1 MPTRGMVSS
10 HKYYEQRSTVIY
22 QTQYFLKSRLAI
34 DKILMNTPEK
44 SISIS
49 LSDVFLTVKV
59 INCSLLETNVDVI
72 VNAAN
77 CGMRG
82 GGGIDGAIHQM
93 AGPQLLSSLEEN
105 APNGCETGEVV
116 VTDGFNTGFKYIFH
130 TPGPMWMGGDA
141 GEAELLSNSYWNCL
155 NQANYMKLKSIGFC
169 SISTGVYSYPLQDAA
184 NIAVKTVVDYVSSAV
199 ENLGVLN
206 IQEVVFAMYTQHE
219 YEAFCNALDI
229 ILVPWANKKNT
240 YMPDI
245 LFLTALRYLF
255 TTEIYN
261 QEHFDYV
268 KKMWSRLSK
277 NTKDCIFRD
286 IDDILKYPQYN
297 YSESTWQRWKFIKEL
312 NTDEN
317 NLENLHIY
325 EPFVV
330 YSVKYTAGRMT
341 YFVSW
346 VVEELEKNWSKL
358 SNTTKQEI
366 KSHISHK
373 KDKNQLGMDC
383 DIKEWNKILDIK
395 S

>member
-1 MPTRGMVSS
+1 
-10 HKYYEQRSTVIY
+10 
-22 QTQYFLKSRLAI
+22 
-34 DKILMNTPEK
+34 
-44 SISIS
+44 
-49 LSDVFLTVKV
+49 
-59 INCSLLETNVDVI
+59 
-72 VNAAN
+72 
-77 CGMRG
+77 
-82 GGGIDGAIHQM
+82 
-93 AGPQLLSSLEEN
+93 
-105 APNGCETGEVV
+105 
-116 VTDGFNTGFKYIFH
+116 
-130 TPGPMWMGGDA
+130 
-141 GEAELLSNSYWNCL
+141 
-155 NQANYMKLKSIGFC
+155 
-169 SISTGVYSYPLQDAA
+169 
-184 NIAVKTVVDYVSSAV
+184 
-199 ENLGVLN
+199 
-206 IQEVVFAMYTQHE
+206 
-219 YEAFCNALDI
+219 
-229 ILVPWANKKNT
+229 
-240 YMPDI
+240 MPDI

-277 NTKDCIFRD
+277 DTKDCIFRD